1 MKHFHFLYSILF
13 YISIYIQKKDL
24 LFLNGLD
31 NRNYINKN
39 NNQIPITVPMPL
51 ILKENILSKNS
62 FILNEGTDHKNNIDD
77 ENSYQNELNKIQQ
90 NFKKKKILDFLL
102 DNTTCSFKK
111 LELIEKY
118 SFLFEEEK
126 GLKIKKDFQEFLSS

>member
-111 LELIEKY
+111 L
-118 SFLFEEEK
+118 
-126 GLKIKKDFQEFLSS
+126 